1 VDKIKV
7 IALREYLA
15 AVRAKTFLVTIL
27 LMPVLMGA
35 SVAVQVLFRKLEEGK
50 EKKFA
55 VIDHTAEGKLFTVL
69 EMVAKTVKEER
80 EKNPTNA
87 DLASFKIDFVS
98 FPPRASSGEQ
108 LAEQRYEIS
117 QKIEKGELEGLI
129 EIGADVF
136 AVPPDDLL
144 ETGPGGRRPNVDKI
158 SDQAAVRYQAKNVG
172 ALQLRGQL
180 AALLNEA
187 VRLDRLVRSGV
198 SAKEIKDAQIP
209 LAIKTKSLTRQEAD
223 GKFSDAP
230 DETRIVNLVL
240 PGVLIGLM
248 FMIVMVGATPAMH
261 GIVEEKGL
269 RISEVL
275 LGSVTP
281 FQLMAGKLLG
291 IVGVA
296 LTMAVVYLGGG
307 YFIAWYYGFAELLPP
322 ALMAW
327 FVPMTILALLIFG
340 SLFIAVGAAAS
351 DIKDTQSLLMP
362 IMIFACMP
370 FFALGPIMM
379 DPHGPIARV
388 CTFFPFATPMLLVAR
403 QSVSPENIPWWET
416 TAAIVLVLATT
427 LLCVWAAGR
436 IFRVGILLQGKTP
449 SFTDLVRWVAKG

>member
-1 VDKIKV
+1 MDKIKV

-35 SVAVQVLFRKLEEGK
+35 SVGVQLLFRKLEEGK

-55 VIDHTAEGKLFTVL
+55 VIDHTADKKLVTFL
-69 EMVAKTVKEER
+69 QSAMDKVKEAR
-80 EKNPTNA
+80 EKFPDNA
-87 DLASFKIDFVS
+87 DLAAFRVEFIDV
-98 FPPRASSGEQ
+98 PARASNGTA
-108 LAEQRYEIS
+108 LDEQRFELS
-117 QKIEKGELEGLI
+117 RQIEKGELDGVVEIGPKVFEIHPELI
-129 EIGADVF
+129 EV
-136 AVPPDDLL
+136 
-144 ETGPGGRRPNVDKI
+144 GPGGTMRLNPEKI
-158 SDQAAVRYQAKNVG
+158 PDEASVRYQAKSVA
-172 ALQLRGQL
+172 ALQFRPVIER
-180 AALLNEA
+180 LLNEA
-187 VRLDRLVRSGV
+187 VRRDRLKQAGMFE
-198 SAKEIKDAQIP
+198 ATID
-209 LAIKTKSLTRQEAD
+209 LANVPIAVKSKSLTRKEAD
-223 GKFSDAP
+223 GTLSDAP
-230 DETRIVNLVL
+230 ESTRIVNLVL

-296 LTMAVVYLGGG
+296 LTMAAVYLGGG
-307 YFIAWYYGFAELLPP
+307 YFLAWYYGLAEMLP
-322 ALMAW
+322 LTLVAW

-351 DIKDTQSLLMP
+351 DIKDTQTLLMP
-362 IMIFACMP
+362 IMIIACMP

-416 TAAIVLVLATT
+416 TAAIVVVLATT

-449 SFTDLVRWVAKG
+449 SFADLIRWVAKG